1 LYLYFIMMSTMDSM
15 KTAIETAV
23 SSTSSRDSGYR
34 LNSKKSGYHMPGAY
48 FVFMLCTAAVWR
60 LFSDGD
66 FSAIYTIGVG
76 VQCLGFYLLFAKV
89 QKERSVAGISAK
101 TLQLYVLVFVFRL
114 TSTCMRDGYLPL
126 DRTGDWVFQAA
137 DGVSLVMALVVL
149 RRVLV
154 VNRDSYQEEYDTMP
168 LLKMIPP
175 CITLAVALHG
185 DLNNHFYLDTVWTIS
200 MNLDTIAMLP
210 QLWMLT
216 KIGGVV
222 EGLTSHFVAALAFS
236 RACAFAFWF
245 YGYAEIG
252 PQDDETHV
260 NFAGYQLITCHALQ
274 VLMSL
279 DFLYYYLKAR
289 MKGERM
295 LLPTIEV

>member
-1 LYLYFIMMSTMDSM
+1 MDSM

-23 SSTSSRDSGYR
+23 SSCCSRDSGYR
-34 LNSKKSGYHMPGAY
+34 LNSKRAGYQFSGGY
-48 FVFMLCTAAVWR
+48 FVFMLCAAVIKH

-76 VQCLGFYLLFAKV
+76 VQCLGFYLLLAKV
-89 QKERSVAGISAK
+89 QRERSVSGISAK
-101 TLQLYVLVFVFRL
+101 TLELYVLVFICRL
-114 TSTCMRDGYLPL
+114 SATCLRDGYLPL

-137 DGVSLVMALVVL
+137 DCVSLVMALVLL

-154 VNRDSYQEEYDTMP
+154 AHRDSYQEEYDTMS
-168 LLKMIPP
+168 LTQMVPP
-175 CITLAVALHG
+175 CVLLAVFLHG
-185 DLNNHFYLDTVWTIS
+185 DLNNHFYLDTIWTIS

-210 QLWMLT
+210 QLWMLA
-216 KIGGVV
+216 KIGGEV

-252 PQDDETHV
+252 PQDDATHV
-260 NFAGYQLITCHALQ
+260 NWAGYQLITAHALQ
-274 VLMSL
+274 VLLSL
-279 DFLYYYLKAR
+279 DFLYYYAKAR
-289 MKGERM
+289 VKGRGM
-295 LLPTIEV
+295 LLPSVAI